1 MKKFTNITMQEGE
14 GKIIQIPLNNGCF
27 LSVNNKE
34 YYELKNIIDI
44 VDDDNNVTKCR
55 ISKIGECWII
65 IPEKLVPKVEI
76 KLEVV
81 KAGEKV
87 NESNNRN
94 CTT

>member
-1 MKKFTNITMQEGE
+1 MQKMQQIIMQEGE
-14 GKIIQIPLNNGCF
+14 GKIVQIPLNNGCF

-34 YYELKNIIDI
+34 YYELENKINII
-44 VDDDNNVTKCR
+44 DDDNNVTKCR

-81 KAGEKV
+81 KAGDDKENGK
-87 NESNNRN
+87 SND
-94 CTT
+94 